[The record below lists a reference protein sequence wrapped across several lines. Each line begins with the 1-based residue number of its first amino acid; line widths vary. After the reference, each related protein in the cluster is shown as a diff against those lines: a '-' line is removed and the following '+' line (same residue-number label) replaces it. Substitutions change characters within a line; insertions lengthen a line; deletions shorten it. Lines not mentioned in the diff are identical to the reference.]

1 MKKATKRVIWAGVN
15 LLAGIMS
22 LALYLWFMSKFGPTF
37 DWLSRY
43 SFAKWPYIG
52 ILALDA
58 ALFGVQFIKKD
69 AADVRKTAEKLLFAL
84 LAALFIVTVVFTW
97 RAAYPQ
103 YVGDTRD
110 TMFYPPL
117 AIKGWVVGAAFACA
131 AVIRCFFNTKP
142 ARKAFG
148 TAALVAAAA
157 LFVFMG
163 AFYATNKELM
173 DLLEILIAG
182 WKSYVAVAGIA
193 VVQSL
198 PHVLRLI
205 ALGKM
210 VK

>member
-1 MKKATKRVIWAGVN
+1 MKKATKRTVWAGVN

-52 ILALDA
+52 MLALDA
-58 ALFGVQFIKKD
+58 ALLGIQFISKD
-69 AADVRKTAEKLLFAL
+69 AAKARKTARNLLFAL
-84 LAALFIVTVVFTW
+84 LAALFILTAVFTW

-117 AIKGWVVGAAFACA
+117 AIKGWITGAAFACA
-131 AVIRCFFNTKP
+131 AVIGWFFDTKP
-142 ARKAFG
+142 AKKRFG
-148 TAALVAAAA
+148 TFALVTAAV

-163 AFYATNKELM
+163 AFYAMNKDLM
-173 DLLEILIAG
+173 ELLEIFVAG
-182 WKSYVAVAGIA
+182 WKSYAAVAGIA
-193 VVQSL
+193 VVQCL
-198 PHVLRLI
+198 PQVLRLI
-205 ALGKM
+205 ALKGM
-210 VK
+210 VR